1 MALRESRRV
10 EATCIDYIV
19 TAAAERGGVLT
30 AVSGAVASYN
40 TNIGSST
47 NPPSGIVPVGILLED
62 IESQNYLTHPQRYQ
76 RNVSDLGSLV
86 GVMTKGEVWT
96 DFIDG
101 YAKPYIHAGKTAYLT
116 HSGLI
121 TTYDFA
127 PGIVGSLKE
136 QGTSG
141 IAIGRFLS
149 EIDSDGFAKVRIDL

>member
-10 EATCIDYIV
+10 ENTSIDYIV
-19 TAAAERGGVLT
+19 TAAAERGGVLS
-30 AVSGAVASYN
+30 AASGAVASYN
-40 TNIGSST
+40 TSITPSSV
-47 NPPSGIVPVGILLED
+47 VPVGILLED

-76 RNVSDLGSLV
+76 RNVSDLGSVV

-101 YAKPYIHAGKTAYLT
+101 YAKPHVHAGKLAYLT

-121 TTYDFA
+121 TVHDFA
-127 PGIVGSLKE
+127 PGVVGSVAA
-136 QGTSG
+136 QGESG
-141 IAIGRFLS
+141 VIIGRFLS

>member
-40 TNIGSST
+40 TNIGAI
-47 NPPSGIVPVGILLED
+47 PSGIVAVGVLLED
-62 IESQNYLTHPQRYQ
+62 IEAQNYLTHPQRYQ
-76 RNVSDLGSLV
+76 RNVSDLGSVV

-101 YAKPYIHAGKTAYLT
+101 YAKPHIHAGKAAYLT

-121 TTYDFA
+121 TTFDFA
-127 PGIVGSLKE
+127 PGVVGSISLVM
-136 QGTSG
+136 GTSG
-141 IAIGRFLS
+141 IYLGRFLS